1 MRFARDGIPTIAF
14 LVLATAA
21 FAFISPVPAVVMGA
35 LTALV
40 LWFYRDPDRATP
52 EQEGGFF
59 SPADGKVVEITEA
72 AYPITGPIPE
82 GSGWQ
87 LSSESKAIK
96 VGIFMN
102 LFSVHVNRA
111 PCMGWVDYLE
121 YIPGKKVAA
130 FAPKAS
136 EVNERHLV
144 GLSTA
149 YGPVLMTQIAG
160 LVARRIVCRL
170 QRGDVLEAGQRYGMI
185 RLGSRVD
192 IYLPRDVR
200 LTVNIGEKVY
210 AGVSR
215 LGVMD
220 R

>member
-1 MRFARDGIPTIAF
+1 MKFARDGLPTIAF
-14 LVLATAA
+14 LVLVTAA
-21 FAFISPVPAVVMGA
+21 FAFISPAPAVILGA
-35 LTALV
+35 LTVLV
-40 LWFYRDPDRATP
+40 MWFYRDPDRATP
-52 EQEGGFF
+52 EDIRAFF
-59 SPADGKVVEITEA
+59 SPADGRVVEIAETEH
-72 AYPITGPIPE
+72 PFTGPA
-82 GSGWQ
+82 
-87 LSSESKAIK
+87 LK

-111 PCMGWVDYLE
+111 PCMGRVDYLE

>member
-1 MRFARDGIPTIAF
+1 MKFARDGLPTIAF
-14 LVLATAA
+14 LVLVTAA
-21 FAFISPVPAVVMGA
+21 FAFISPVPAVILGA
-35 LTALV
+35 LTVLV
-40 LWFYRDPDRATP
+40 MWFYRDPDRATP
-52 EQEGGFF
+52 EDIRAFF
-59 SPADGKVVEITEA
+59 SPADGRVVEIAETEH
-72 AYPITGPIPE
+72 PFTGPA
-82 GSGWQ
+82 
-87 LSSESKAIK
+87 LK

-111 PCMGWVDYLE
+111 PCMGRVDYLE